1 MNEKDFEVV
10 GYAPIDEKSGA
21 PECHRATPLLRS
33 SCGQTFLADAAA
45 VIVHPSTPAFA
56 AKADTAIGLVFS
68 VFRRNDL
75 DRRIEESVNHKF
87 HHLVAP
93 SSLFDMR

>member
-1 MNEKDFEVV
+1 MPF
-10 GYAPIDEKSGA
+10 
-21 PECHRATPLLRS
+21 LRS
-33 SCGQTFLADAAA
+33 SRGQTFLADAAA
-45 VIVHPSTPAFA
+45 VIVHPSAPALA
-56 AKADTAIGLVFS
+56 AQANTAIGLVIS

-93 SSLFDMR
+93 SVYWT